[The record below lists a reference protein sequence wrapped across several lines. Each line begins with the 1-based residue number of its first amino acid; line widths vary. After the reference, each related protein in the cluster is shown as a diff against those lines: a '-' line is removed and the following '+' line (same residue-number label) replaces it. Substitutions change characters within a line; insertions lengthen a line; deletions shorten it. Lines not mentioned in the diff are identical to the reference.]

1 MIQLTFSNGLPN
13 RQLEINDLVYF
24 VSNPNTNLGG
34 SGFMS
39 ADDTT
44 SGVSTMVLI
53 GTVAS
58 ITKTKHEDAISA
70 YNNLD
75 DPYEFKVFVQ
85 EYSNIEAIP
94 QADDFIF
101 FTKNKTVEQS
111 SVKGYYNSVT
121 LQCNAKN
128 KAELFA
134 VSCEI
139 NESSK

>member
-13 RQLEINDLVYF
+13 KQLEINDLVYF
-24 VSNPNTNLGG
+24 ISNPNTNIGG
-34 SGFMS
+34 SGFIS

-58 ITKTKHEDAISA
+58 ITKTKHDDPISS

-75 DPYEFKVFVQ
+75 DPYEFKIFV
-85 EYSNIEAIP
+85 EEFSNIQAIP

-101 FTKNKTVEQS
+101 FAKNRTVEQS

>member
-24 VSNPNTNLGG
+24 ISNPNTNIGG
-34 SGFMS
+34 SGFIS

-44 SGVSTMVLI
+44 SGVSTMILV

-58 ITKTKHEDAISA
+58 IEKTKHNDPISA
-70 YNNLD
+70 YSDLD
-75 DPYEFKVFVQ
+75 DPYEFSVFV
-85 EYSNIEAIP
+85 EEFSSIEAIP
-94 QADDFIF
+94 QENDFIF
-101 FTKNKTVEQS
+101 FTKNRTVEQS